1 MPKEA
6 AAAAALAAPVGRPE
20 PDDEVDEYVLGRVVR
35 AKHFEAKPMSQ
46 EEAMAKMDLIGHDF
60 FLFLDAASN
69 DYALLYKRKDG
80 DYGLLA
86 PRRA

>member
-1 MPKEA
+1 VTKEA
-6 AAAAALAAPVGRPE
+6 AAAAALNAQPATAVAG
-20 PDDEVDEYVLGRVVR
+20 DEVDEYVLGRVVR

-46 EEAMAKMDLIGHDF
+46 EEALAQMDLIGHDF
-60 FLFLDAASN
+60 FLFLDAATN
-69 DYALLYKRKDG
+69 DYALLYKRKEG